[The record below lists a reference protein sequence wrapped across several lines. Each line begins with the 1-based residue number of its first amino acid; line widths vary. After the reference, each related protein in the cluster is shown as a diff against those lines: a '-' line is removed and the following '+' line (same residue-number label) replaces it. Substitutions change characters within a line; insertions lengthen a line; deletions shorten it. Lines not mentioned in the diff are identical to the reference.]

1 MFGYYRLST
10 GDFFMIFEK
19 KRSILLFATFL
30 LWCIF
35 CPPQSAHAAALE
47 PGERLNLRVVAPISN
62 NSGFRVWGS
71 KYYPGDVLSEKM
83 TEHFFRRMNEI
94 PRVSASKVM
103 GTDPSYWA
111 VSGYSP
117 SDMVVKVDLEQFQY
131 SKKDM
136 IGSKVKWD
144 VVLHMSVYNAVS
156 KRIVYE
162 TVVREADERQY
173 VLYNDVME
181 TKPVY
186 WDEFEK
192 GPYWPAIRKALD
204 EALDEVVDGYNGYR
218 IVGRIVAKAER
229 VDGSLSV
236 PKKKQDKLYHVNIGR
251 EDSVRIGDILSV
263 TRASS
268 VRTIAPESPEMHFP
282 QVVGRVKVIF
292 VKGQDAIVEILK
304 ESRDAPIQL
313 GDALSAPLRGKRGV
327 GYF

>member
-1 MFGYYRLST
+1 MQTLMLS
-10 GDFFMIFEK
+10 IK
-19 KRSILLFATFL
+19 KSSIPMCALFL
-30 LWCIF
+30 LALQMVFMPI
-35 CPPQSAHAAALE
+35 SAHATALE
-47 PGERLNLRVVAPISN
+47 PTERLNLRVVAPISN

-71 KYYPGDVLSEKM
+71 KYYPGDVLAEKM
-83 TEHFFRRMNEI
+83 TEHFFRRMKEI
-94 PRVSASKVM
+94 PRVGASKVM
-103 GTDPSYWA
+103 GTDPSHWA

-117 SDMVVKVDLEQFQY
+117 SDMVVKVDLEQFRY

-136 IGSKVKWD
+136 VGSKVKWD
-144 VVLHMSVYNAVS
+144 VALHMYVYNAVS

-162 TVVREADERQY
+162 TVVREKDERQY

-181 TKPVY
+181 AGPVY
-186 WDEFEK
+186 WEQFEK
-192 GPYWPAIRKALD
+192 SPYWPAICKALD

-251 EDSVRIGDILSV
+251 EDSVRVGDILSV

-282 QVVGRVKVIF
+282 QVVGRVKVVFI
-292 VKGQDAIVEILK
+292 KGQDAVVEIIK
-304 ESRDAPIQL
+304 ESTDAPIQL
-313 GDALSAPLRGKRGV
+313 GDALSAPLHGKRGV